1 MALKEEDKEYLKD
14 KFELDH
20 LSDLELDFLISEVER
35 LSRAKKK
42 NKPVT
47 DELREEVIQLAINGM
62 TRKQIAKQVDYSL
75 STIDNILKGLS
86 LNG

>member
-1 MALKEEDKEYLKD
+1 
-14 KFELDH
+14 
-20 LSDLELDFLISEVER
+20 